1 MRPTIQSQL
10 LVEESSGIIRLTL
23 FWILQKKVDFHSS
36 FIAELCGVMRA
47 IELSNAH
54 NWLNLWI
61 ETDSSLAVLALIPNS
76 IVPWVVRNR

>member
-1 MRPTIQSQL
+1 L
-10 LVEESSGIIRLTL
+10 DFAE
-23 FWILQKKVDFHSS
+23 KVDFHSS